1 VIASRLDAGKGD
13 HGLFT
18 TVARQVSID
27 HVTHSDVEPVEF

>member
-1 VIASRLDAGKGD
+1 VIARRLDAREGD

-27 HVTHSDVEPVEF
+27 HATHSDCEPVEL